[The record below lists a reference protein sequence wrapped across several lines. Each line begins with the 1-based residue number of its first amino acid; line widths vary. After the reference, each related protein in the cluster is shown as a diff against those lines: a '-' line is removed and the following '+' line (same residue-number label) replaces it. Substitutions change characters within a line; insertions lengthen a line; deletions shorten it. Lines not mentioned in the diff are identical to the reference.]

1 MIQRKGVLC
10 SNRVF
15 APGNWVGITP
25 PIRVRLFWCIIA
37 IRQYH
42 NFNNS
47 FSSVLMQQNLSVY
60 NSLLENFLHNI
71 NFIQSE
77 YMKPLPFIE
86 IFSTE
91 KTNYLNPDIFFI
103 FITIA
108 LTICE
113 FFNPQRVVD

>member
-1 MIQRKGVLC
+1 MYHSHQ
-10 SNRVF
+10 
-15 APGNWVGITP
+15 
-25 PIRVRLFWCIIA
+25 A
-37 IRQYH
+37 ISQ
-42 NFNNS
+42 FNDS
-47 FSSVLMQQNLSVY
+47 LSSALMQQNLSVY

-77 YMKPLPFIE
+77 YMKPLPLIE

-91 KTNYLNPDIFFI
+91 KANYLNPDVFFI

-113 FFNPQRVVD
+113 FF